1 MNSRWVIC
9 GVVCIYRQTER
20 FLPETQARVWTA
32 CERLL
37 TGAHAGRS
45 ETYCSDGKSKVARAN
60 LFERDHAAVDFRER
74 PTQINCMKYRVM
86 IEPDED
92 GVFVAECPALP
103 GCVSQGSTRAEAL
116 ANIKDAMT
124 GYLASLK
131 KHGEPVP
138 PPISEEIVEIPA

>member
-1 MNSRWVIC
+1 MKS
-9 GVVCIYRQTER
+9 GAALLKAQGS
-20 FLPETQARVWTA
+20 LETATTHDVG
-32 CERLL
+32 L
-37 TGAHAGRS
+37 
-45 ETYCSDGKSKVARAN
+45 VA
-60 LFERDHAAVDFRER
+60 DSAVDSSMRQLQN
-74 PTQINCMKYRVM
+74 TKMKYRVV

-103 GCVSQGSTRAEAL
+103 GCVSQGKTRAEAL

>member
-1 MNSRWVIC
+1 MVFGQR
-9 GVVCIYRQTER
+9 E
-20 FLPETQARVWTA
+20 LPAGTAGAGQRVGHCAR
-32 CERLL
+32 RRRRY
-37 TGAHAGRS
+37 G
-45 ETYCSDGKSKVARAN
+45 
-60 LFERDHAAVDFRER
+60 AAVDFRSR
-74 PTQINCMKYRVM
+74 STQITSMKYRVV

-103 GCVSQGSTRAEAL
+103 GCISQGKTRAEAL

>member
-1 MNSRWVIC
+1 
-9 GVVCIYRQTER
+9 
-20 FLPETQARVWTA
+20 
-32 CERLL
+32 
-37 TGAHAGRS
+37 
-45 ETYCSDGKSKVARAN
+45 
-60 LFERDHAAVDFRER
+60 
-74 PTQINCMKYRVM
+74 MKYRVV

-103 GCVSQGSTRAEAL
+103 GCISQGKTRAEAL

-138 PPISEEIVEIPA
+138 PSTVQAPTGTQKRQSISNSALTCSQGMNGSLPFSATAA